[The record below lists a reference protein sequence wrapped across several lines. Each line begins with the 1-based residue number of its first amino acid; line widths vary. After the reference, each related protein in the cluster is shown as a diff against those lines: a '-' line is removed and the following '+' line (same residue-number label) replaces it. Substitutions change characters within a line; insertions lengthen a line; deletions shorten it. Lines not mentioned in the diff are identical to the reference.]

1 MKLHEGQVIKNY
13 KELCKLLDVEPTKGK
28 GRKYHI
34 REFERYCKYRKEGHK
49 FIVEEV
55 YSEPKEKIDGRV
67 NNGGN
72 IANTKYGTLMDK
84 MLINLL
90 LEYDG
95 YIEDSF
101 SGVMFLLDFFTKE
114 YEDLN
119 KAGYKTFA
127 EINNFG
133 IGLTMTYH
141 QKMNNIVKK
150 TLETSLNRLARN
162 GIITYEKRINIRER
176 DFNEHLADIKT
187 EIKIKKYETETY
199 EEMDI
204 KYYNRIQTDVNRRF
218 KNKVSDKLNI
228 MSYWNVYCFEL
239 IDKNIEPIEENPD
252 ELKKRLIQSI
262 EDAVTN
268 KKNTDEFGNTFYP
281 YSYQKYKSQI
291 NSLTTLLW
299 NIPESETFG
308 QPRPKWIGIG
318 NLNFGKELRELEQQ
332 QNKQSYGENIPF

>member
-1 MKLHEGQVIKNY
+1 MKLREGQVIKNY
-13 KELCKLLDVEPTKGK
+13 KELCKLLGVKPTKGK

-55 YSEPKEKIDGRV
+55 YPEPLPKIDGRV

-72 IANTKYGTLMDK
+72 IANTKYGTLMDDI
-84 MLINLL
+84 LINLL
-90 LEYDG
+90 IKYDG

-114 YEDLN
+114 YENLN

-199 EEMDI
+199 EEMGI

-228 MSYWNVYCFEL
+228 MSYWNVYCFGL
-239 IDKNIEPIEENPD
+239 IDKNIEHVEENPD
-252 ELKKRLIQSI
+252 ELKRRLIKSI
-262 EDAVTN
+262 EDAVVN
-268 KKNTDEFGNTFYP
+268 KKNTDELGNVFCP
-281 YSYQKYKSQI
+281 YSYPKYQSQI

-308 QPRPKWIGIG
+308 QPRPEWVGIG
-318 NLNFGKELRELEQQ
+318 SLNFGKELKKLEQ